1 MVILLCHRYFFFL
14 PEDKEDFSFVLG
26 EVIKGVCKRLD
37 ENKNETEHIPVDG

>member
-1 MVILLCHRYFFFL
+1 MILLCHRYFFFL

-37 ENKNETEHIPVDG
+37 EKKNGTEHSPADG